1 MNTDEDIRIE
11 KNANGI
17 ESYVFDP
24 YNSVNT
30 VITDAEIQNMLSKYG
45 INIEKYTEAVVTS
58 SLAYS
63 TIDDLAN
70 LLGLQVPPRQAI
82 PTSPAMSFL

>member
-30 VITDAEIQNMLSKYG
+30 VITDAEIQNILSKYG
-45 INIEKYTEAVVTS
+45 IN
-58 SLAYS
+58 
-63 TIDDLAN
+63 AN
-70 LLGLQVPPRQAI
+70 ILYQA
-82 PTSPAMSFL
+82 SRY